1 MKKIFIVFPLI
12 WLNGCALSE
21 PKGYYQDP
29 VVKNSHVDE
38 WQQWENQQ
46 RIKSEMKKA
55 GSPVFSE
62 YYHCNRISL
71 KKQ

>member
-55 GSPVFSE
+55 G
-62 YYHCNRISL
+62 
-71 KKQ
+71 Q